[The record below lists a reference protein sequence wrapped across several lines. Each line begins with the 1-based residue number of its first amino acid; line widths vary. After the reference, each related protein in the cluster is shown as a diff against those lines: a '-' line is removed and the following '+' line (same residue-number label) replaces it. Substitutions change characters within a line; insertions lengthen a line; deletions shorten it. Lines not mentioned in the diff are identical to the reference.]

1 MIKIKGFLDCTY
13 WTQAL
18 RAGSFVLSMKQD
30 MNTTLWIVQVILGA
44 MMFLLGVMKTFQ
56 PVQKLNKFGWTTRS
70 SEGFVRFVGISELLI
85 GTALILP
92 QLTGVLPILTPLA
105 ALSLC
110 MIMVLAIADHVK
122 NNEINEIGK
131 NVIIISLAAFV
142 VVGRF
147 GLV

>member
-1 MIKIKGFLDCTY
+1 MDE
-13 WTQAL
+13 
-18 RAGSFVLSMKQD
+18 GSFVLSMKQD
-30 MNTTLWIVQVILGA
+30 MNTTLWIVQAIVGA
-44 MMFLLGVMKTFQ
+44 IMFLLGVMKTFQ
-56 PVQKLNKFGWTTRS
+56 PIQKLNKFSWTTRS
-70 SEGFVRFVGISELLI
+70 SVGFVRFVGTSELLI

-122 NNEINEIGK
+122 NKEINEIGK
-131 NVIIISLAAFV
+131 NVIIILLAAFV
-142 VVGRF
+142 TVGRF